1 MDYGILLVHNTL
13 YLSGLYLVIKLV
25 TKDKIISYFS
35 ISIYTTVSYL
45 ISYMYIKEI
54 TLDSIRNLSAMML
67 SYYIFDIALNDLTNR
82 PHKYIFITHNLTI
95 LKLMSLHISGI
106 LPLNLGTNLLF
117 IFQLSNLFLLLFR
130 LCNEK
135 RWLNLR
141 NYIAILFVISYITTK
156 LIISPIYSL
165 NYIESISKINNTSLK
180 LHCLILLIF
189 INLNFINNSLVIGS
203 KYYRYIYN

>member
-13 YLSGLYLVIKLV
+13 YLSGLYLGIKLV
-25 TKDKIISYFS
+25 TKDIIISYFS